1 MEKKSGNNEWVNDEY
16 PPNGRILLIEDD
28 PTTVGLLEQLL
39 TEEGYQLD
47 VATDGQQ
54 GLHRALVRDHDV
66 VILDRGLPALDG
78 LDLLTRLRAKGFS
91 TPILVLSA
99 LGNPADRIAG
109 LDAGAEDYLAKPFNI
124 DELLARLRALRRRHL
139 DRAHALP
146 LPGRRELNVES
157 RQVSH
162 DGTDVLV
169 RLSERECD
177 LLTVLARRPK
187 QVFSRESLLEL
198 AFPDAE
204 SLAAVDTYIHYV
216 RRKLGRSMIVTV
228 HGLGYQLGT
237 E

>member
-1 MEKKSGNNEWVNDEY
+1 MNDEY
-16 PPNGRILLIEDD
+16 PATGRILLIEDD

-139 DRAHALP
+139 DGAHALP
-146 LPGRRELNVES
+146 LPGRRALNVDS

-162 DGTDVLV
+162 DDTDALV

-177 LLTVLARRPK
+177 LLAVLARRPK

-204 SLAAVDTYIHYV
+204 SLAVVDTYIHYV